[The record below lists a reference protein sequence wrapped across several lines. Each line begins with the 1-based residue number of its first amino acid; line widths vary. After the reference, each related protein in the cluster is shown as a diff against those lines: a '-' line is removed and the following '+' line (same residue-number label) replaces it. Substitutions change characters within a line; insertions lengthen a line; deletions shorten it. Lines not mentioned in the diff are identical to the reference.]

1 MMDAAE
7 KVFGAEAI
15 MVAVTGC
22 LLEALEGDGPRDGW
36 GLNCPTC
43 FRTEEFTLMF
53 GRLKVLTKS
62 ILGFIE
68 VLAGGC
74 G

>member
-43 FRTEEFTLMF
+43 FRTEGFTLMF
-53 GRLKVLTKS
+53 GR
-62 ILGFIE
+62 F
-68 VLAGGC
+68 
-74 G
+74 